1 MKPNLLT
8 DILQEGNFPEFRDDL
23 SAKFRAEVRR
33 RRHRKMAVFAITALA
48 ASIAIVAMLVFP
60 PKRSDLRQASKKESV
75 PTIRSTPL
83 PVDQVLRT
91 APMFVEAVE
100 SRAIVVTF
108 KTTSNPNLESIDDS
122 QLLAIFHNYPAGLF
136 QMDAGEELIF
146 LNPEDTKRFM
156 SSN

>member
-8 DILQEGNFPEFRDDL
+8 DILQEGSYPQFRDDL
-23 SAKFRAEVRR
+23 SAQFRAEVRR
-33 RRHRKMAVFAITALA
+33 RRHRKIAVFAITAMA
-48 ASIAIVAMLVFP
+48 ASIAIVAMLILS

-83 PVDQVLRT
+83 PAEQVLST

-100 SRAIVVTF
+100 NRATVLTF
-108 KTTSNPNLESIDDS
+108 KTTSNPDLESIDDS
-122 QLLAIFHNYPAGLF
+122 QLLAIFHNYPTGLF
-136 QMDAGEELIF
+136 QVDAGERLVF
-146 LNPEDTKRFM
+146 VNPEDTKRFM